1 MFIFAGTPQ
10 PTETDITFY
19 ITIRRKTLFY
29 TVNLILPTVLISF
42 LCVLVFY
49 LPAEAGEKVII
60 LNCCTVC
67 VLTRD
72 GSLPCCAAMWSAG
85 DAGYQ
90 HSAVAGGVPAAR
102 LQDPPPHFP
111 RPPFNRQVSPLHLH
125 HEHCQY
131 SRHCGHHQLELPR
144 APHSLDAQ
152 LDTGRLYQG
161 TLTTCLI
168 A

>member
-1 MFIFAGTPQ
+1 MYRAVTWF
-10 PTETDITFY
+10 
-19 ITIRRKTLFY
+19 
-29 TVNLILPTVLISF
+29 
-42 LCVLVFY
+42 
-49 LPAEAGEKVII
+49 
-60 LNCCTVC
+60 
-67 VLTRD
+67 
-72 GSLPCCAAMWSAG
+72 AG

-90 HSAVAGGVPAAR
+90 YPAVACGVPAAC

-161 TLTTCLI
+161 TVTTCLI
-168 A
+168 AYIERTRQVRRNVDLVAQYLPIFLFMRRPKKTRLRWMMEMQGQSSHTRRLPPPTSG